1 MAFGFLRNAAVLFLV
16 LFSLSILVRS
26 QSDLQP
32 SPSGVMIN
40 QVQLA
45 RIDDAVNA
53 AIKAGDLPGAVVLV
67 WHQGETVY
75 EKAFGRRAVSPH
87 SEQMTVD
94 TIFDL
99 ASLTKVVVTTTAVM
113 MLVEEGRLRL
123 RNPVARYLPGFERND
138 KNNITVEHLLT
149 HLSGLRADLTLEE
162 EFDGYEIAITRAFEE
177 KLTAEPGTRFIY
189 SDINF
194 LILGEI
200 VTRIS
205 GMTLDEFAAQRIF
218 KPLGMRDSMFTPPA
232 ILFPRIA
239 PTQECA
245 IWSWPCGGR
254 GATMLRGMVHD
265 PTARRMGGV
274 AGHAGMF
281 GTASDL
287 ARFGAMVL
295 SAGKFNN
302 ESILAPLTIER
313 MTSRA
318 TPSYVRDVRGL
329 GWDIDS
335 RYSANRGDLF
345 PIDSFGHTGFTGTSV
360 WFDPS
365 SQTCVVFLS
374 SRLHPDGNGNVTE
387 LRGMVA
393 TLAAAAIT
401 TESKRRNVTVGTG
414 IDVLR
419 AEDFIRLRGAKIALL
434 TNHTGRARDGV
445 TTVELLWAAPEVDL
459 KVLLSPEHGFGGHS
473 DEFVPDA
480 REPSTGLPIYSLYGP
495 TTRRP
500 TAAMLAGIDTI
511 VVDLQDAG
519 TRFYTYPA
527 TMAYV
532 MEMASTHG
540 LRVVVLDRP
549 NPITGNGVE
558 GPMLDDD
565 AIGFTGYVSMPV
577 RHGLTIG
584 ELARFFNDERDIGV
598 ELDIVKLKG
607 WQRDFWFDE
616 TGLPWIAPSPNLRT
630 VTQALLYPGIG
641 SIESTNLSVGRGT
654 NTPFERLGAPW
665 VEATRL
671 SVLLNAR
678 ELPGVRFYPAPFTP
692 SASKYSGESCHGIH
706 IVVTNREILRPVHVG
721 LEIAAALHQIHGD
734 RFEIDRASRLF
745 GSREDLQ
752 RIRAGEDPAVLAEGW
767 VAGESEW
774 RSSRKPYLLY

>member
-1 MAFGFLRNAAVLFLV
+1 MAYGLLRNAAVLFSSL
-16 LFSLSILVRS
+16 LFLSILVRS
-26 QSDLQP
+26 QSDFQT
-32 SPSGVMIN
+32 SPTSAGIN
-40 QVQLA
+40 QIQLA
-45 RIDDAVNA
+45 KIDDAVNA

-75 EKAFGRRAVSPH
+75 EKAFGQRAVSPH
-87 SEQMTVD
+87 SEPMTVD

-99 ASLTKVVVTTTAVM
+99 ASLTKVVVTTTAAM
-113 MLVEEGRLRL
+113 MLVEEGLIRLSDQ
-123 RNPVARYLPGFERND
+123 VAHYLPGFERYN
-138 KNNITVEHLLT
+138 KNNITIEHLLT

-162 EFDGYEIAITRAFEE
+162 EFDGYEVAIARAIEE
-177 KLTAEPGTRFIY
+177 KLTVEPGTRFIY

-200 VTRIS
+200 VTRMS
-205 GMTLDEFAAQRIF
+205 GMTLDEFATQRIF

-232 ILFPRIA
+232 TLVPRIA

-245 IWSWPCGGR
+245 MLEWPCGGR
-254 GATMLRGMVHD
+254 GATMLRGTVHD

-274 AGHAGMF
+274 AGHAGVF

-295 SAGKFNN
+295 SAGQFNN
-302 ESILAPLTIER
+302 ERILAPLTIER

-345 PIDSFGHTGFTGTSV
+345 PIGSFGHTGFTGTSV
-360 WFDPS
+360 WLDPS

-374 SRLHPDGNGNVTE
+374 SRLHPDGKGNVTA
-387 LRGMVA
+387 LRGKLS
-393 TLAAAAIT
+393 TLAAAAIM
-401 TESKRRNVTVGTG
+401 TESKRRNVTVDTG

-419 AEDFIRLRGAKIALL
+419 AEEFARLRGAKIALL
-434 TNHTGRARDGV
+434 TNQTGRASDGV

-459 KVLLSPEHGFGGHS
+459 RVLLSPEHGFGGHS
-473 DEFVPDA
+473 DEFVPDG
-480 REPSTGLPIYSLYGP
+480 REPETGLPIYSLYRP
-495 TTRRP
+495 TIRRP

-511 VVDLQDAG
+511 VIDLQDAG

-549 NPITGNGVE
+549 NPITGDGVE

-565 AIGFTGYVSMPV
+565 AIGFTGYASMPI

-584 ELARFFNDERDIGV
+584 ELARLFNDERDIGV
-598 ELDIVKLKG
+598 ELDIVELKG
-607 WQRDFWFDE
+607 WQRDLWFDE
-616 TGLPWIAPSPNLRT
+616 TGLPWIDPSPNLRT
-630 VTQALLYPGIG
+630 VTQAVLYPGIG
-641 SIESTNLSVGRGT
+641 SIEATNLSVGRGT
-654 NTPFERLGAPW
+654 DTPFERLGAPW
-665 VEATRL
+665 IEATQL
-671 SVLLNAR
+671 ASLLNAK
-678 ELPGVRFYPAPFTP
+678 ELPGVRFYPETFTP
-692 SASKYSGESCHGIH
+692 TANKYAGQSCRGIH
-706 IVVTNREILRPVHVG
+706 IVVTNRDKLRPVHVG
-721 LEIAAALHQIHGD
+721 LEIAAALHQLHGD
-734 RFEIDRASRLF
+734 RFKIDRASRLF
-745 GSREDLQ
+745 GSREDLR
-752 RIRAGEDPAVLAEGW
+752 RIRNGEDPSALADGW

-774 RSSRKPYLLY
+774 RSHRKPYLLY